1 MGTGDLSGHVYKP
14 TVILQDEKTLVVRFR
29 WEEIF
34 NWIKTHYI
42 MILVPILFLFL
53 ISFVSFHNTVNI
65 EDASSKLA
73 CSVDKG
79 IDLP

>member
-1 MGTGDLSGHVYKP
+1 
-14 TVILQDEKTLVVRFR
+14 
-29 WEEIF
+29 
-34 NWIKTHYI
+34 

-79 IDLP
+79 IDLH

>member
-1 MGTGDLSGHVYKP
+1 
-14 TVILQDEKTLVVRFR
+14 
-29 WEEIF
+29 
-34 NWIKTHYI
+34 

-53 ISFVSFHNTVNI
+53 VSFVSFHSTVNVV
-65 EDASSKLA
+65 DASSKLA

>member
-1 MGTGDLSGHVYKP
+1 
-14 TVILQDEKTLVVRFR
+14 
-29 WEEIF
+29 
-34 NWIKTHYI
+34 

-53 ISFVSFHNTVNI
+53 VSFVSLHSTVNI
-65 EDASSKLA
+65 VDASSKLA

>member
-1 MGTGDLSGHVYKP
+1 MGTGDLSGHVYEP
-14 TVILQDEKTLVVRFR
+14 TVTLQDEKTLVVRFR

-42 MILVPILFLFL
+42 MSLVPILFLFL
-53 ISFVSFHNTVNI
+53 VSFVSLHSTVNI